1 MMVLRAI
8 LKGILKMYFRLIS
21 SLMKAQSNFGKLAI
35 KYKIGL
41 RLFLF
46 FTSGTQIIWRISHSV
61 YCKVQGKRKISKFIP
76 GRKYIGSCY
85 PAEHFSNQPQKVLPQ
100 ISGLRIWCSSR
111 KFAHERNL
119 KGLLYLELLD
129 R

>member
-41 RLFLF
+41 RIFLF
-46 FTSGTQIIWRISHSV
+46 FISGTQNIWHVANSV
-61 YCKVQGKRKISKFIP
+61 C
-76 GRKYIGSCY
+76 
-85 PAEHFSNQPQKVLPQ
+85 VLQ
-100 ISGLRIWCSSR
+100 GLR
-111 KFAHERNL
+111 
-119 KGLLYLELLD
+119 
-129 R
+129 